1 MEILGWINRHITSVM
16 GSWYLLNVKA
26 QNHVVLKTDWE
37 VLVCPYHEKVNFGST
52 KKGLRGFRD
61 ALNTRR

>member
-16 GSWYLLNVKA
+16 GSWYALNVKA

-52 KKGLRGFRD
+52 KRGERLR
-61 ALNTRR
+61 